1 LPLAAS
7 SAQISSPKLT
17 VARKRKL
24 KEKAPNTVDSVR
36 RSSRL
41 AKLKGGFKNGMP
53 EQTCELDD
61 SDEEENIFHAQVL
74 NTEAP
79 PPPHLP
85 LELLQALGTGERA
98 FSHMCGF
105 GN

>member
-1 LPLAAS
+1 
-7 SAQISSPKLT
+7 
-17 VARKRKL
+17 
-24 KEKAPNTVDSVR
+24 
-36 RSSRL
+36 
-41 AKLKGGFKNGMP
+41 MP

-85 LELLQALGTGERA
+85 LELLQALGTGPCQMHPTDVSEDA
-98 FSHMCGF
+98 LDYDST
-105 GN
+105 NDSVE